1 MKLPT
6 YEDVLLAVQNI
17 KGFTHR
23 TNVMT
28 SNTINNE
35 LGALLNGGK
44 GGKLQVFFKCE
55 NMQKT
60 GSFKFRGAF
69 NAINNLNP
77 Q

>member
-6 YEDVLLAVQNI
+6 YKDVLLAVHKL
-17 KGFTHR
+17 KGYAHK
-23 TNVMT
+23 TNVMRST
-28 SNTINNE
+28 TINNE

-55 NMQKT
+55 NMQRT

-69 NAINNLNP
+69 NAISNLSSL
-77 Q
+77 